1 MMRALYSGVSGLKV
15 HQTRMDVI
23 GNNISNV
30 NTIGF
35 KSSNVTFADV
45 LYQTSSNATGPNAES
60 GRAGQNPMQIGLG
73 AGVSSIS
80 TTVDSVGGSQRTDNP
95 FDIMIEGDGFFVVN
109 NGDGNLFTRAGS
121 FMVDANGTLCNASG
135 YAVMGWQVDP
145 NNPEKT
151 VQDNVSPLRIM
162 SPENQYSEPE
172 ATEAVH
178 FSGNIDSKDSSFDSD
193 TGKLTNF
200 TFYDKLGRSYTANMK
215 LEQVPAE
222 TTDDNSTER
231 VDNEYYVSITDV
243 LDSNGDSVFVT
254 YDEASATY
262 SVKDNVTLTFG
273 GVEYTAVLSEDAKE
287 YKIVPDGADFA
298 AVDVD
303 PGVQL
308 VFNPMNG
315 KFATMVADEE
325 PLAEELED
333 NDPLKALT
341 FDLNITSDSE
351 NIPGDNVETSP
362 FEAIE
367 VDFSTLTMYAQ
378 SGTTKI
384 EPTKGDLD
392 GYGTGR
398 SAGNMK
404 GVTVDNLGM
413 IYGVYDNGT
422 SRLLGQIVV
431 ATFANPSGLEAV
443 GGSLFATTQNSGEFD
458 GIGETID
465 ASGGKFNTGV
475 VEMSNVDLSVEFTNM
490 ITTQRGFQA
499 NSRIITTS
507 DTLLE
512 ELINLKR

>member
-15 HQTRMDVI
+15 HQTKMDVI

-45 LYQTSSNATGPNAES
+45 LYQTSSNATGPNAET
-60 GRAGQNPMQIGLG
+60 GRAGQNAMQIGLG

-80 TTVDSVGGSQRTDNP
+80 TTVDAVGGSQRTDNP

-145 NNPEKT
+145 NNPDQT
-151 VQDNVSPLRIM
+151 VQDNVSALRIM
-162 SPENQYSEPE
+162 SPANQYSEPE
-172 ATEAVH
+172 ATTAVH
-178 FSGNIDSKDSSFDSD
+178 FSGNIDSADTAFDSE
-193 TGKLTNF
+193 TGKLSNF
-200 TFYDKLGRSYTANMK
+200 TFYDKLGRSYTANLK
-215 LEQVPAE
+215 LEQIE
-222 TTDDNSTER
+222 GDDGAKLQNQYAVT
-231 VDNEYYVSITDV
+231 ITDV
-243 LDSNGDSVFVT
+243 LDSNGDSIFVN
-254 YDEASATY
+254 YDELTDTY
-262 SVKDNVTLTFG
+262 TVRENVTLTFG
-273 GVEYTAVLSEDAKE
+273 GVTYEAETTDDGGYVINADETGDAGVVLA
-287 YKIVPDGADFA
+287 
-298 AVDVD
+298 
-303 PGVQL
+303 
-308 VFNPMNG
+308 FNPSSG
-315 KFATMVADEE
+315 KFTSVTVGGDAPETTTGEEENYNSLEFNLTIEDEE
-325 PLAEELED
+325 FEDPTAE
-333 NDPLKALT
+333 
-341 FDLNITSDSE
+341 
-351 NIPGDNVETSP
+351 GDVNTNP
-362 FEAIE
+362 FEVID
-367 VDFSTLTMYAQ
+367 VDFSSLTMYAQ

-458 GIGETID
+458 GIGESID
-465 ASGGKFNTGV
+465 SSGGKFNTGV

>member
-15 HQTRMDVI
+15 HQTKMDVI

-45 LYQTSSNATGPNAES
+45 LYQTSSSATGPNAET
-60 GRAGQNPMQIGLG
+60 GRAGQNAMQIGLG
-73 AGVSSIS
+73 AGVSSIT

-109 NGDGNLFTRAGS
+109 NGSGNLFTRAGS
-121 FMVDANGTLCNASG
+121 FMVDAAGTLCNASG

-145 NNPEKT
+145 NDPETT

-162 SPENQYSEPE
+162 SPENQYSAPE
-172 ATEAVH
+172 ATTAVN
-178 FSGNIDSKDSSFDSD
+178 FSGNIDSADTAFDSD
-193 TGKLTNF
+193 TGKMTNF
-200 TFYDKLGRSYTANMK
+200 TFYDKLGRSYTANLK
-215 LEQVPAE
+215 LEQVMDTQTNTRKE
-222 TTDDNSTER
+222 
-231 VDNEYYVSITDV
+231 NEYAVTVTDV
-243 LDSNGDSVFVT
+243 LDSSGKSIFFN
-254 YDEASATY
+254 YDELTDTY
-262 SVKDNVTLTFG
+262 TVNPEITEFTFG
-273 GVEYTAVLSEDAKE
+273 GVQYTISVEDNVPSFEPNDKDAAGTVLT
-287 YKIVPDGADFA
+287 
-298 AVDVD
+298 
-303 PGVQL
+303 
-308 VFNPMNG
+308 FNPSSG
-315 KFATMVADEE
+315 KFTSVTKGGQAADRVGEANNAGTNVAENYN
-325 PLAEELED
+325 ELQFIISKKVEGFA
-333 NDPLKALT
+333 DPTADT
-341 FDLNITSDSE
+341 TDPTTNPFDVID
-351 NIPGDNVETSP
+351 
-362 FEAIE
+362 

-384 EPTKGDLD
+384 EPTRGDLE

-398 SAGNMK
+398 AAGNMK
-404 GVTVDNLGM
+404 GVTVDNLGL

-443 GGSLFATTQNSGEFD
+443 GSSLFATTQNSGEFD
-458 GIGETID
+458 GIGETIA

>member
-15 HQTRMDVI
+15 HQTKMDVI

-60 GRAGQNPMQIGLG
+60 GRAGQNAMQIGLG
-73 AGVSSIS
+73 AGVSSIT

-145 NNPEKT
+145 NNPDQT
-151 VQDNVSPLRIM
+151 VADNVSALRIM
-162 SPENQYSEPE
+162 APENQYSEPE
-172 ATEAVH
+172 ATTAVH
-178 FSGNIDSKDSSFDSD
+178 FSGNIDSADTAFDSE

-200 TFYDKLGRSYTANMK
+200 TFYDKLGRSYTANLK
-215 LEQVPAE
+215 LEQIE
-222 TTDDNSTER
+222 GDDGVR
-231 VDNEYYVSITDV
+231 LDNQYSVTITDV
-243 LDSNGDSVFVT
+243 LDANGDSIFVN
-254 YDEASATY
+254 YDELSDTY
-262 SVKDNVTLTFG
+262 TVKENVTLTFG
-273 GVEYTAVLSEDAKE
+273 GVTYEAEATDDGGYTITADETGDAGVVLAFNPSSGKFTSVTVGGDAAETADGDEENYNSIEFNLEITDEEFEDPTAE
-287 YKIVPDGADFA
+287 G
-298 AVDVD
+298 DVD
-303 PGVQL
+303 T
-308 VFNPMNG
+308 N
-315 KFATMVADEE
+315 
-325 PLAEELED
+325 
-333 NDPLKALT
+333 
-341 FDLNITSDSE
+341 
-351 NIPGDNVETSP
+351 P
-362 FEAIE
+362 FEIID
-367 VDFSTLTMYAQ
+367 VDFSLLTMYAQ

-398 SAGNMK
+398 AAGNMK

-458 GIGETID
+458 GIGESID
-465 ASGGKFNTGV
+465 SSGGKFNTGV

>member
-15 HQTRMDVI
+15 HQTKMDVI

-60 GRAGQNPMQIGLG
+60 GRAGQNAMQIGLG

-145 NNPEKT
+145 NNPDQT
-151 VQDNVSPLRIM
+151 VQDNVSALRIM

-172 ATEAVH
+172 ATTAVH
-178 FSGNIDSKDSSFDSD
+178 FSGNIDSADTAFDSE

-200 TFYDKLGRSYTANMK
+200 TFYDKLGRSYTANLK
-215 LEQVPAE
+215 LEQIE
-222 TTDDNSTER
+222 GDDG
-231 VDNEYYVSITDV
+231 VKLDNQYAVTIMDV
-243 LDSNGDSVFVT
+243 LDSNGDSIFVN
-254 YDEASATY
+254 YDELSDTY
-262 SVKDNVTLTFG
+262 TVKENVTLTFG
-273 GVEYTAVLSEDAKE
+273 GVTYEAEVTDDGGYTITPDEEGDAGVVLA
-287 YKIVPDGADFA
+287 
-298 AVDVD
+298 
-303 PGVQL
+303 
-308 VFNPMNG
+308 FNPSSG
-315 KFATMVADEE
+315 KFTSVTVGGDAAETTTGEEENYNSLEFILTVEDEE
-325 PLAEELED
+325 FEDPTAE
-333 NDPLKALT
+333 
-341 FDLNITSDSE
+341 
-351 NIPGDNVETSP
+351 GDVETNP
-362 FEAIE
+362 FEIID
-367 VDFSTLTMYAQ
+367 VDFSSLTMYAQ

-392 GYGTGR
+392 GIGTGR

-458 GIGETID
+458 GIGESID
-465 ASGGKFNTGV
+465 SSGGKFNTGV

>member
-15 HQTRMDVI
+15 HQTKMDVI

-45 LYQTSSNATGPNAES
+45 LYQTSSNATGPNPES
-60 GRAGQNPMQIGLG
+60 GRTGQNAMQIGIG
-73 AGVSSIS
+73 ANVSSIS
-80 TTVDSVGGSQRTDNP
+80 VTVDSVGGSQRTDNP

-109 NGDGNLFTRAGS
+109 NGSGNLFTRAGS
-121 FMVDANGTLCNASG
+121 FQVDANGTLCNANG

-145 NNPEKT
+145 TNPEAT
-151 VQDNVSPLRIM
+151 VADNVSPLRIM
-162 SPENQYSEPE
+162 SAANQYSEPE
-172 ATEAVH
+172 ATTAVH
-178 FSGNIDSKDSSFDSD
+178 FSGNIDSADTAFDSE

-200 TFYDKLGRSYTANMK
+200 TFYDKLGRSYTANLK
-215 LEQVPAE
+215 LEQLEADNADDGGAE
-222 TTDDNSTER
+222 RIDYKYSVT
-231 VDNEYYVSITDV
+231 VTDV
-243 LDSNGDSVFVT
+243 LDSKGDSIFFT
-254 YDEASATY
+254 YDETTDKY
-262 SVKDNVTLTFG
+262 TVKEDVSLSFG
-273 GVEYTAVLSEDAKE
+273 GVAYEASVDEDGLPVLEADDGNG
-287 YKIVPDGADFA
+287 IV
-298 AVDVD
+298 
-303 PGVQL
+303 L
-308 VFNPMNG
+308 TFNPSSG
-315 KFATMVADEE
+315 KFASVVGSDNASSGTDDDEE
-325 PLAEELED
+325 NFNSLQFVIDAPNEEFSGDPSLEGKD
-333 NDPLKALT
+333 DP
-341 FDLNITSDSE
+341 
-351 NIPGDNVETSP
+351 ETSP
-362 FEAIE
+362 FEAID
-367 VDFSTLTMYAQ
+367 VDFSLLTMYAQ

-384 EPTKGDLD
+384 EPTKGDID

-404 GVTVDNLGM
+404 GVSVDNLGM

-431 ATFANPSGLEAV
+431 ATFSNPAGLEAV
-443 GGSLFATTQNSGEFD
+443 GGSLFATTQNSGDFD
-458 GIGETID
+458 GIGESI
-465 ASGGKFNTGV
+465 ASTGGSFNTGV

>member
-45 LYQTSSNATGPNAES
+45 LYQTSSNATGPNAET

-121 FMVDANGTLCNASG
+121 FMVDANGTLCNATG

-172 ATEAVH
+172 ATTAVH
-178 FSGNIDSKDSSFDSD
+178 FSGNIDSADTAFDSE

-200 TFYDKLGRSYTANMK
+200 TFYDKLGRSYTANLK
-215 LEQVPAE
+215 LEQIE
-222 TTDDNSTER
+222 GDDGIKL
-231 VDNEYYVSITDV
+231 DNQYSVTFLDV
-243 LDSNGDSVFVT
+243 LDSEGNSIFVN
-254 YDEASATY
+254 YDELSDTY
-262 SVKDNVTLTFG
+262 TANEKITSFTFG
-273 GVEYTAVLSEDAKE
+273 GVEYEVEITDEGYSLVPGETGDAGVLLSFNPSSGKFTSISVGGDAAERVGATAEDE
-287 YKIVPDGADFA
+287 ENFDSIQFNITMEDPDFEDPTAEGDVNTNPFEI
-298 AVDVD
+298 VDVD
-303 PGVQL
+303 
-308 VFNPMNG
+308 
-315 KFATMVADEE
+315 
-325 PLAEELED
+325 
-333 NDPLKALT
+333 
-341 FDLNITSDSE
+341 
-351 NIPGDNVETSP
+351 
-362 FEAIE
+362 
-367 VDFSTLTMYAQ
+367 FSSLTMYAQ

>member
-15 HQTRMDVI
+15 HQTKMDVI

-45 LYQTSSNATGPNAES
+45 LYQTSSNATGPNAET
-60 GRAGQNPMQIGLG
+60 GRAGQNAMQIGLG
-73 AGVSSIS
+73 AGVSSIT

-121 FMVDANGTLCNASG
+121 FMVDAAGTLCNANG

-145 NNPEKT
+145 NNPTAT

-162 SPENQYSEPE
+162 SPTNQYSEPE
-172 ATEAVH
+172 ATTAIH
-178 FSGNIDSKDSSFDSD
+178 FSGNIDSADTAFDSE

-200 TFYDKLGRSYTANMK
+200 TFYDKLGRSYTANLK
-215 LEQVPAE
+215 LDQIEGE
-222 TTDDNSTER
+222 DGGRLDNQYSVT
-231 VDNEYYVSITDV
+231 VLDV
-243 LDSNGDSVFVT
+243 LDSNGDSIFVN
-254 YDEASATY
+254 YDELSDEY
-262 SVKDNVTLTFG
+262 SVNERVTAFSFG
-273 GVEYTAVLSEDAKE
+273 GVEYEVEIGDDGTYSL
-287 YKIVPDGADFA
+287 VPDETGDAGVLLTFNPSSGKFTSISVGGEAAERVGETAEDEENFDSIQFNITMEDPDFEDPTTEGDVSTNPFEI
-298 AVDVD
+298 VDVD
-303 PGVQL
+303 
-308 VFNPMNG
+308 
-315 KFATMVADEE
+315 
-325 PLAEELED
+325 
-333 NDPLKALT
+333 
-341 FDLNITSDSE
+341 
-351 NIPGDNVETSP
+351 
-362 FEAIE
+362 
-367 VDFSTLTMYAQ
+367 FSSLTMYAQ

-384 EPTKGDLD
+384 EPTKGDLE
-392 GYGTGR
+392 GLGAGR

-458 GIGETID
+458 GIGQSID
-465 ASGGKFNTGV
+465 SSGGKFNTGV